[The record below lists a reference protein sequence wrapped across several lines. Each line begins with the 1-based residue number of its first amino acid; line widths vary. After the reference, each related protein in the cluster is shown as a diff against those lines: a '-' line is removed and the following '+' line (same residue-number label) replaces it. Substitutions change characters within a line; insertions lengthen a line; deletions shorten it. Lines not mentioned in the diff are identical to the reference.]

1 MLPLAGVRRRILH
14 HAMQRDD
21 FAAGVDGDDSPAFDA
36 FDATFAAEIPGLHE
50 GVADE
55 VEIACEL
62 EFPVSAVAR
71 AEDFV
76 M

>member
-1 MLPLAGVRRRILH
+1 MH
-14 HAMQRDD
+14 RDD
-21 FAAGVDGDDSPAFDA
+21 FAAGVDGDDSPAFNA
-36 FDATFAAEIPGLHE
+36 FDAAFAAAEIPGLHE

-55 VEIACEL
+55 VEIAREL

>member
-1 MLPLAGVRRRILH
+1 MLPLAGIRRRILH

-36 FDATFAAEIPGLHE
+36 FDALAEIPGLHE

-55 VEIACEL
+55 VEIAREL